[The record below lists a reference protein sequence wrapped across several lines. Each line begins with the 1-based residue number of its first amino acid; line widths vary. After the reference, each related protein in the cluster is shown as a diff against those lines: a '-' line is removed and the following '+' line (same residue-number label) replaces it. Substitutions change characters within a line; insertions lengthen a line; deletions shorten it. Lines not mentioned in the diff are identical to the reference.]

1 MAAERRLRIRRRRPG
16 DGRRQGVRPRPRA
29 VARVAGNPARA
40 AGVAWC
46 AGFGRLGGIVGP
58 VIGGLLIGAGFANN
72 VNFYI
77 FAGIAL
83 AGGLVTWFV
92 PRPVQSVPPVRGA
105 DRPVPTTVDV

>member
-1 MAAERRLRIRRRRPG
+1 
-16 DGRRQGVRPRPRA
+16 
-29 VARVAGNPARA
+29 
-40 AGVAWC
+40 
-46 AGFGRLGGIVGP
+46 
-58 VIGGLLIGAGFANN
+58 GGLLIGAGFANN

-92 PRPVQSVPPVRGA
+92 PRPVQSVSPVRSS